1 MAEANGL
8 GELPAEVAANS
19 DAVWRYAASNPDSPH
34 KINIAEQG
42 LAYDPSRRKVG
53 ITVVG
58 AGMAGLLAAAMLRNQ
73 CEKVVEAA
81 EELPNNHS
89 AVLRFRSS
97 VVADTLGIPFK
108 KVTALKATH
117 PWRNPIADA
126 VAYSQKVTGI
136 ATARSI
142 LSANG
147 AAERFIAPP
156 DLVSRMAEL
165 VTAPIEYGS
174 PFPFWIGDLPGP
186 VISTIPMPIL
196 AKALNYPRLD
206 KMDFRSQPGVNVIA
220 NVPSV
225 DLYASLYI
233 PCPTSFAARISMT
246 GSRAMIEVYGKGI
259 AKLLEADYQG
269 RRDFV
274 RNCLRS
280 LGIEETEFFDV
291 DVKQQQYAKILPI
304 DEGERRR
311 FIMWASER
319 NIYSLGRFAT
329 WRPGLL
335 LDDLVHDVRVIQ
347 RLIEDSGASYP
358 HRKKD

>member
-1 MAEANGL
+1 MAEAKGL
-8 GELPAEVAANS
+8 GELPAEVLASS
-19 DAVWRYAASNPDSPH
+19 DAVARYAARNPDSPH
-34 KINIAEQG
+34 SINIAERG
-42 LAYDPSRRKVG
+42 LAYDPSQRKVG

-117 PWRNPIADA
+117 PWFNPIADA

-147 AAERFIAPP
+147 AAERYIAPH

-165 VTAPIEYGS
+165 VSAPIEYGL

-186 VISTIPMPIL
+186 VISTIPMPVL
-196 AKALNYPRLD
+196 AKALNYPRADKLD
-206 KMDFRSQPGVNVIA
+206 CRFRSGINITATVPEVN
-220 NVPSV
+220 
-225 DLYASLYI
+225 LYASLYI
-233 PCPTSFAARISMT
+233 PDPDMLASRISMT
-246 GSRAMIEVYGKGI
+246 GDRLIIEVYGYGV
-259 AKLLEADYQG
+259 AKITSSNNQDQLN
-269 RRDFV
+269 FV
-274 RNCLRS
+274 KKCLR
-280 LGIEETEFFDV
+280 LIGIQEFGFFDV
-291 DVKQQQYAKILPI
+291 EIKQQQYAKILPI

-319 NIYSLGRFAT
+319 NVYSLGRFAT

-335 LDDLVHDVRVIQ
+335 LDDLVNDVRVIQ

>member
-1 MAEANGL
+1 MAEAKGL

-34 KINIAEQG
+34 KINIAERG
-42 LAYDPSRRKVG
+42 LAYDPSQRKVG

-108 KVTALKATH
+108 KVTALKATEA
-117 PWRNPIADA
+117 WRNPIADA

-136 ATARSI
+136 AIARSI
-142 LSANG
+142 LSATG

-165 VTAPIEYGS
+165 VSAPIEYGS

-206 KMDFRSQPGVNVIA
+206 KMEFRSR
-220 NVPSV
+220 S
-225 DLYASLYI
+225 
-233 PCPTSFAARISMT
+233 
-246 GSRAMIEVYGKGI
+246 GI
-259 AKLLEADYQG
+259 
-269 RRDFV
+269 
-274 RNCLRS
+274 
-280 LGIEETEFFDV
+280 
-291 DVKQQQYAKILPI
+291 
-304 DEGERRR
+304 
-311 FIMWASER
+311 
-319 NIYSLGRFAT
+319 NI
-329 WRPGLL
+329 
-335 LDDLVHDVRVIQ
+335 
-347 RLIEDSGASYP
+347 
-358 HRKKD
+358 